1 MKRNLKISSS
11 VLHEKVYMGFVRPQ
25 IEYGVAIWDPKPGV
39 EYNGAHEIERV
50 QRRAARWTLKRY
62 HYTSSVSSMLPD
74 LGWRSLEQR
83 REDARSTKDMFL
95 LRPQNTFGQ

>member
-11 VLHEKVYMGFVRPQ
+11 VLREKAYMGFVRPQ

-50 QRRAARWTLKRY
+50 QRRARQ
-62 HYTSSVSSMLPD
+62 
-74 LGWRSLEQR
+74 GG
-83 REDARSTKDMFL
+83 F
-95 LRPQNTFGQ
+95 